1 MKRFVD
7 ILVSIVGLLIFF
19 PLGLLLIAVMAVVD
33 PGPAFYKQ
41 ERIGKNGK
49 KFFLWKFRTMRVHQ
63 PSERGHITHGSRD
76 PRITPIGYYLRML
89 KLDEVPQLF
98 NVIKGEMSLVGP
110 RPEVEK
116 YVSLYNEEQKRILA
130 LRPGC
135 TDITVIRGHLHDA
148 ALLDHQK
155 ENAEQYYIE
164 TLMPRKLAHNLFYL
178 EHQSFWLDLKILVG
192 TILLV
197 LGIRKNRAMTDSNE
211 IQ

>member
-1 MKRFVD
+1 MGLLLF
-7 ILVSIVGLLIFF
+7 SPFGLLI
-19 PLGLLLIAVMAVVD
+19 LAVLAVVD

-41 ERIGKNGK
+41 ERVGKNGK
-49 KFFLWKFRTMRVHQ
+49 KFFLWKFRTMKVHQ
-63 PSERGHITHGSRD
+63 PSAGGQITHGSRD
-76 PRITPIGYYLRML
+76 PRITPIGYYLRIL

-130 LRPGC
+130 IRPGC
-135 TDITVIRGHLHDA
+135 TDISVIRGHLHDA

-155 ENAEQYYIE
+155 GDAEEYYIK
-164 TLMPRKLAHNLFYL
+164 TLMPRKLAHNLYYL
-178 EHQSFWLDLKILVG
+178 EHQSFLLDLRILVG
-192 TILLV
+192 TILLI